1 MPSFDIESKVDLHEL
16 TNAIDQ
22 SNRVIANRYDF
33 KEANASFEFANEVV
47 KLNANEAFQIDQM
60 IPILKENLAKRGI
73 DLKALKLGE
82 KNISNSIAS
91 LDAEINQGINQD
103 IAREIVKIIKSSKI
117 KVQSSIQ
124 GDSLRVNGKKR
135 DELQEIITLL
145 KSKEM
150 EIPIPVSYT
159 HLTLPTIYSG

>member
-33 KEANASFEFANEVV
+33 KEANASFEFANEIV

-82 KNISNSIAS
+82 KKISNGTAS

-103 IAREIVKIIKSSKI
+103 VAREIVKIIKSSKI

-145 KSKEM
+145 KSKEI
-150 EIPIPVSYT
+150 EIPIQFKNFRD
-159 HLTLPTIYSG
+159 

>member
-60 IPILKENLAKRGI
+60 IPILKENLAKRSI

-145 KSKEM
+145 KNKEI
-150 EIPIPVSYT
+150 EIP
-159 HLTLPTIYSG
+159 LQFGNFRD

>member
-1 MPSFDIESKVDLHEL
+1 MPSFDIESNVDLHEL

-33 KEANASFEFANEVV
+33 KEANASFEFANEIV

-145 KSKEM
+145 KSKEI
-150 EIPIPVSYT
+150 EIP
-159 HLTLPTIYSG
+159 LQFGNFRD

>member
-33 KEANASFEFANEVV
+33 KEANASFEFVNEVV

-82 KNISNSIAS
+82 KKISNSFAS

-145 KSKEM
+145 KSKEI
-150 EIPIPVSYT
+150 EIP
-159 HLTLPTIYSG
+159 LQFGNFRD

>member
-47 KLNANEAFQIDQM
+47 KLNANEVFQIDQM

-82 KNISNSIAS
+82 KKISNSFAS

-145 KSKEM
+145 KSKEI
-150 EIPIPVSYT
+150 EIP
-159 HLTLPTIYSG
+159 LQFGNFRD

>member
-124 GDSLRVNGKKR
+124 GDSLRINGKKR

-145 KSKEM
+145 KSKEI
-150 EIPIPVSYT
+150 EIP
-159 HLTLPTIYSG
+159 LQFKNFRD

>member
-1 MPSFDIESKVDLHEL
+1 MPSFDLESKVDLHEL

-33 KEANASFEFANEVV
+33 KEANASFEFVNEVV

-145 KSKEM
+145 KNKEI
-150 EIPIPVSYT
+150 EIPIQFKNFRD
-159 HLTLPTIYSG
+159 

>member
-91 LDAEINQGINQD
+91 LEAEINQGINQD

-124 GDSLRVNGKKR
+124 GDSLRINGKKR

-145 KSKEM
+145 KSKEI
-150 EIPIPVSYT
+150 EIPIQFKNFRD
-159 HLTLPTIYSG
+159 

>member
-1 MPSFDIESKVDLHEL
+1 MPSFDIESNVDLHEL

-82 KNISNSIAS
+82 KKISNSIAS

-145 KSKEM
+145 KSKEI
-150 EIPIPVSYT
+150 EIP
-159 HLTLPTIYSG
+159 LQFGNFRD

>member
-145 KSKEM
+145 KSKEI
-150 EIPIPVSYT
+150 EIPLQFSNFRD
-159 HLTLPTIYSG
+159 